1 MDGDGVLQFASSATA
16 GLAHVI
22 MRFAVQN
29 KQSNFSRLA
38 TELFCASKH
47 LELEQECDSSI
58 PEVQTFLRRIE
69 EKLFVSIM
77 STSRITA
84 LSHKSKHQGQSSN
97 YARLIPFDVSY
108 GNVRGHLQAASDL
121 RVHLLSMIKADTGQ
135 VEEISKDIDY
145 FNRRRDRKLSA
156 ANLSS
161 TSKII
166 VPKIS
171 SQHEDTLGNPSLSY
185 EILRQHLQC
194 ECKLLSAESN
204 NHSPHLGRLLLTSKL
219 PRDQDNNV
227 QLDMLF
233 FTSSGQAT
241 MDNWHWQDI
250 RLLLTRQ
257 AWDMSTET
265 QDSSLKKKKAR
276 FADDSHSLPMR
287 NSGHHN
293 EEVPYGE
300 FCRFL
305 VRNDR
310 SRLRFGIIR
319 GRLHVSDPSNEGI
332 ERFVIPP
339 SMALSTVLQEH
350 RLDTRMRVTLG
361 YILAR
366 SVWQYYNS
374 DWMKC
379 VWTSETIHFITEHN
393 IEDAT
398 TDLYITKPYLTVQF
412 DETSRIDNNSTG
424 AVHQDPTILALGI
437 MLVEIGRGTAL
448 QRPTNLYP
456 NSSSSGKLNSD
467 WTQASILVNSKKL
480 WPGFDSTTANSS
492 LQMTELEL
500 GYRQAVKNCLDPKL
514 FKKRAINPNENQAK
528 DMKQSHEV
536 LYQSVVAVLET
547 LMRDS
552 KYMDDIDNEDAARL
566 GERQQLTKSVAQAPS
581 VVFLEDPIQLKDRSR
596 AEKWLDRVDL
606 LQRKMKLDIH
616 SRPAQDRIRVAV
628 IDTGCDV
635 ESEFFHGKRGRRL
648 PQNSWKDFVNE
659 SVRPI
664 DEDGHGTAM
673 VSLVMN
679 MAPQANIYVARVA
692 RRPLDLDESIDNVAK
707 VCLLILNKKTWNVL
721 LTSVSRLSNGLNH
734 IVKPM
739 SF

>member
-16 GLAHVI
+16 GLANVI
-22 MRFAVQN
+22 MRFAVRN
-29 KQSNFSRLA
+29 KQSNCSRLA

-69 EKLFVSIM
+69 EKLFVSII
-77 STSRITA
+77 STTRITVP
-84 LSHKSKHQGQSSN
+84 SNKSQQQKQSSN
-97 YARLIPFDVSY
+97 YARLIPFDASY
-108 GNVRGHLQAASDL
+108 GDVRGHLQASSDL
-121 RVHLLSMIKADTGQ
+121 QVHLLAMIKAGTGQ
-135 VEEISKDIDY
+135 VEEISRDIDY
-145 FNRRRDRKLSA
+145 FNRRRDRKLSTTES
-156 ANLSS
+156 SS
-161 TSKII
+161 TSKFI
-166 VPKIS
+166 VTKVS
-171 SQHEDTLGNPSLSY
+171 SQHEDALENPSLPY
-185 EILRQHLQC
+185 EILRQHLKC
-194 ECKLLSAESN
+194 ECGLPPADYS
-204 NHSPHLGRLLLTSKL
+204 HSSHLGRLLLSSKL
-219 PRDQDNNV
+219 HRDQDNNV

-233 FTSSGQAT
+233 FTSSGQIT
-241 MDNWHWQDI
+241 TDNWHWQDI

-257 AWDMSTET
+257 AWDISTET
-265 QDSSLKKKKAR
+265 QDSSSKKKKAR
-276 FADDSHSLPMR
+276 FADESHSLPMR
-287 NSGHHN
+287 NPGKQF

-305 VRNDR
+305 IRNDR

-319 GRLHVSDPSNEGI
+319 GRLHVSDPCNEGI

-339 SMALSTVLQEH
+339 SVALSTVLKEH
-350 RLDTRMRVTLG
+350 RLDTRMRVTLA
-361 YILAR
+361 YILAS

-374 DWMKC
+374 DWMKS

-398 TDLYITKPYLTVQF
+398 TDLYITKPYLSVQF
-412 DETSRIDNNSTG
+412 DESSKMDKNSAG

-448 QRPTNLYP
+448 QRPENLYP
-456 NSSSSGKLNSD
+456 DSSPSGKLNSD

-492 LQMTELEL
+492 SQMTELES

-514 FKKRAINPNENQAK
+514 FKKRATNPNEDQAK
-528 DMKQSHEV
+528 DMKNSREV
-536 LYQSVVAVLET
+536 LYRSVVTVLET

-552 KYMDDIDNEDAARL
+552 KYMDDIDNEDTARV
-566 GERQQLTKSVAQAPS
+566 GKRQQSSKSVTQTPS
-581 VVFLEDPIQLKDRSR
+581 PVFMEDPVQLKDRSR
-596 AEKWLDRVDL
+596 AEQWLDRMDL
-606 LQRKMKLDIH
+606 LQRKLNLDIH
-616 SRPAQDRIRVAV
+616 SRPTQDRIRVAV

-648 PQNSWKDFVNE
+648 PRNFWTDFVDE
-659 SVRPI
+659 SVTPI

-679 MAPQANIYVARVA
+679 IAPQADVYVARVA
-692 RRPLDLDESIDNVAK
+692 RRPQDLDESVDNVAQ
-707 VCLLILNKKTWNVL
+707 VCSLKQMTWNML
-721 LTSVSRLSNGLNH
+721 LTNLPRPSNGLNP
-734 IVKPM
+734 IVELI
-739 SF
+739 